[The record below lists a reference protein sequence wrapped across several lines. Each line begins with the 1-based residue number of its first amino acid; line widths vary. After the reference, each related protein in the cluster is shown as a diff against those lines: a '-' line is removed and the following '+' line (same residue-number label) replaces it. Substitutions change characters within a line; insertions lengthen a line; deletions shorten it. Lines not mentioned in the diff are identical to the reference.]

1 MGIFKKSFRFDCWK
15 VGGVDKFFQ
24 KRFRSFVG
32 SYCWHSRAPTVS
44 VIFHPIAD
52 PAQNTCDLLLVFL
65 T

>member
-1 MGIFKKSFRFDCWK
+1 MGIFKRVFGSIAGKSGESTNSSKNVFAPSSEVI
-15 VGGVDKFFQ
+15 VGT
-24 KRFRSFVG
+24 
-32 SYCWHSRAPTVS
+32 PEPPPS